1 MARTDK
7 RKTKEEKFK
16 INFLVEGPTEKYYFT
31 DFLKD
36 ISYKI
41 KIDIKSVNGG
51 GYRDFKNDIDKNKHI
66 YDIIIVIADMD
77 RLEKL
82 PHEKERLQELIKLL
96 NRENLKNNIFLTNKN
111 IEDWIKSTL
120 KEKVVSLEGYL
131 GYSGGSKGKE
141 DIYKRLCDKDSSF
154 EKAQTCFK
162 ERDLYYL
169 KKDFEKGKIE
179 EGNINKKQ
187 SNLIY
192 FIEYLKKLKTI
203 N

>member
-1 MARTDK
+1 MVRKDK

-16 INFLVEGPTEKYYFT
+16 INFLVEGSTEKYYFT
-31 DFLKD
+31 DFLKE

-41 KIDIKSVNGG
+41 KIDITSINGG
-51 GYRDFKNDIDKNKHI
+51 GYRDFKNNIDKNKHI

-82 PHEKERLQELIKLL
+82 SHEKERLQELIKLL
-96 NRENLKNNIFLTNKN
+96 NKENLKNNIFLTNKN

-120 KEKVVSLEGYL
+120 KQKVSNLEEYL
-131 GYSGGSKGKE
+131 GYSGSSKGKN
-141 DIYKRLCDKDSSF
+141 DIYKRLCDKGSSF
-154 EKAQTCFK
+154 EKAQNFFK
-162 ERDLYYL
+162 EEDLYYL
-169 KKDFEKGKIE
+169 KKDFEKGKIQE
-179 EGNINKKQ
+179 HNINKKQ

-192 FIEYLKKLKTI
+192 FGDYLKKLNTV

>member
-1 MARTDK
+1 MARVDK
-7 RKTKEEKFK
+7 RKTKEEKIK

-96 NRENLKNNIFLTNKN
+96 NKENLKNNIFLTNKN
-111 IEDWIKSTL
+111 IEDWIKGTL
-120 KEKVVSLEGYL
+120 KEKVASLEGYL
-131 GYSGGSKGKE
+131 GYSGSSKGKE
-141 DIYKRLCDKDSSF
+141 DIYKRL
-154 EKAQTCFK
+154 
-162 ERDLYYL
+162 
-169 KKDFEKGKIE
+169 
-179 EGNINKKQ
+179 
-187 SNLIY
+187 
-192 FIEYLKKLKTI
+192 
-203 N
+203 

>member
-1 MARTDK
+1 MARVDK
-7 RKTKEEKFK
+7 RKTKEEKIK

-96 NRENLKNNIFLTNKN
+96 NKENLKNNIFLTNKN
-111 IEDWIKSTL
+111 IEDWIKGTL
-120 KEKVVSLEGYL
+120 KEKVASLEGYL
-131 GYSGGSKGKE
+131 GYSGSSKGKE
-141 DIYKRLCDKDSSF
+141 DIYKRLSDKESSF
-154 EKAQTCFK
+154 EKAQISFK

-169 KKDFEKGKIE
+169 KKDFEKGKFE
-179 EGNINKKQ
+179 DGNINKKQ

-192 FIEYLKKLKTI
+192 FVEYLKKLKTI